1 MSTYRSARF
10 LLPLLLCCGAALAAE
25 PANPEPDKDKI
36 TLSFVAL
43 AKPKLPDPEQVRSA
57 LQERLGATRIAAME
71 TGDKA
76 IVFRVHGGTVM
87 IGLLERPLPKGEIDH
102 ACKWA
107 WYWRAACDAMAT
119 HEAHLLVTVMQTN
132 LDKPGAALLQTK
144 VVASLMDSNAIA
156 SYWGSSLQSREA
168 FLRQS
173 AAASPDSL
181 PVLLWINF
189 RLTNDLDKGWT
200 ISTQGMEEFGLYE
213 IESRD
218 VNVDSRKLFGLI
230 TGMAAYL
237 IRKGPIINDGETIGD
252 SPAENIRV
260 RHAPS
265 YWREGK
271 TVYRV
276 VFPQR

>member
-1 MSTYRSARF
+1 MRHIAR
-10 LLPLLLCCGAALAAE
+10 LLIPLLLCCGVGLAAE
-25 PANPEPDKDKI
+25 PAKPEQGKDKVG
-36 TLSFVAL
+36 LSFVAL
-43 AKPKLPDPEQVRSA
+43 AKPKLPDPEQVRNS
-57 LQERLGATRIAAME
+57 LQARLGATRISAME
-71 TGDKA
+71 TAEKV

-87 IGLLERPLPKGEIDH
+87 IGLLEQPLPKGEIDH

-107 WYWRAACDAMAT
+107 WYWRTACDVMAP
-119 HEAHLLVTVMQTN
+119 HEAHLLVTVMHTD
-132 LDKPGAALLQTK
+132 LDRLGAALLQTK

-156 SYWGSSLQSREA
+156 SYWGSSLQSKDA

-173 AAASPDSL
+173 AGASTDNL

-189 RLTNDLDKGWT
+189 RLTNDIEKGWT
-200 ISTQGMEEFGLYE
+200 ISTQGMEKFGLYE

-218 VNVDSRKLFGLI
+218 VNVDGRKLFGLI
-230 TGMAAYL
+230 AGMAEYL
-237 IRKGPIINDGETIGD
+237 IKKGPVIKDGETIGD

-265 YWREGK
+265 YWREGE

-276 VFPQR
+276 VFPQK